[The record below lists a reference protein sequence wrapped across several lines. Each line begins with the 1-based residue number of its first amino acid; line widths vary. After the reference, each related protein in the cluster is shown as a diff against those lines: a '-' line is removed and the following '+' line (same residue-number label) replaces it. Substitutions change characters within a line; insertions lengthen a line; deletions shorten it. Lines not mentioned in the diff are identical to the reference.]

1 MTPVVDPTGTLD
13 SWFRRAV
20 ARYRDTTAIEVAG
33 DGLTYGELD
42 GFVASASR
50 ALAAAVGGR
59 PRAVG
64 LLASR
69 SIAAY
74 VGYLAALRCGARV
87 VPLGVDHPVDRV
99 RRPCAAAAVDVVALD
114 AAGTQRTAALPAH
127 LPVVTIRR
135 TDDPGWPAARTRI
148 GPAPDDVAYVLFTSG
163 STGEPK
169 GVPIRHRQLAGYLAY
184 CVERYEVR
192 PGSRVSQTFD
202 LTFDPSVFDMFVA
215 WCGGATLVVPQHDE
229 LLTPV
234 GFVNDRRITHW
245 FSVPSVVSIAHRL
258 RSLRPGCMPG
268 LRWSLFAGEQ
278 LTIAQA
284 LAWAGA
290 APNATIENLYGPTE
304 LTITCTGYRLVR
316 GPQRFDG
323 YLNAEHDRGR
333 FVRCVEGRARPVDGS
348 PVADDWYRTGDR
360 VRIEDGELVHLGR
373 FDDQVKILGY
383 RIELGEIESVLRRH
397 PGVLDAVVLAVPVS
411 NEIGLFAWHTG
422 DAGLETELADLVRAH
437 LPAYMLPQRFLHLD
451 EFPDRRQRKGRPDRA
466 AEAGRRSCG
475 RSREPGVTA
484 RTPTDADQR
493 HGTFRSVAGRFPT
506 GVAVATSRVDGQP
519 IGMTVNSFTTV
530 SLDPTLLLLCLSRRS
545 RLTSAIR
552 RAGVFAVT
560 VLAADQV
567 DCARRFA
574 LPSRPIGLAAFTGI
588 PTCDDPAT
596 GCTLLRDGVAYFS
609 CVAHRRYPGG
619 DHTIVLGEVR
629 SYGLLRPSPPLLFV
643 DGHYATLQ
651 TGPRF
656 DGVHN
661 GRLTR
666 PALTLPPESYESADP
681 HPRGRASG
689 GVGDQADR

>member
-304 LTITCTGYRLVR
+304 LTITCTGYRLPRDVARWPATSNGTVPIGRPLPHLQAMVLTEAGTTGAEGELCVR

-451 EFPDRRQRKGRPDRA
+451 EFPTGANGKVDRTALRKL
-466 AEAGRRSCG
+466 AGD
-475 RSREPGVTA
+475 P
-484 RTPTDADQR
+484 
-493 HGTFRSVAGRFPT
+493 
-506 GVAVATSRVDGQP
+506 VAV
-519 IGMTVNSFTTV
+519 
-530 SLDPTLLLLCLSRRS
+530 
-545 RLTSAIR
+545 
-552 RAGVFAVT
+552 
-560 VLAADQV
+560 
-567 DCARRFA
+567 
-574 LPSRPIGLAAFTGI
+574 
-588 PTCDDPAT
+588 
-596 GCTLLRDGVAYFS
+596 
-609 CVAHRRYPGG
+609 PG
-619 DHTIVLGEVR
+619 
-629 SYGLLRPSPPLLFV
+629 SPV
-643 DGHYATLQ
+643 
-651 TGPRF
+651 
-656 DGVHN
+656 
-661 GRLTR
+661 
-666 PALTLPPESYESADP
+666 
-681 HPRGRASG
+681 
-689 GVGDQADR
+689 